1 MRETLERPGMLRYLV
16 VLLVGMPVALI
27 VSGMY
32 PERQGASFVPFVVTL
47 AAVLAVVWLIGV
59 LVERAWTARSSSR
72 RARGTGR
79 RR

>member
-1 MRETLERPGMLRYLV
+1 MVSYIV

-32 PERQGASFVPFVVTL
+32 PDRQGASFVPFAFTL
-47 AAVLAVVWLIGV
+47 AAALAVVWLIGV
-59 LVERAWTARSSSR
+59 LVERAWTARGTSG

-79 RR
+79 KR